1 MEIGYDAEA
10 DRRRFFVTETG
21 LVVIP
26 KRAKL
31 RDDGSMKVLDING

>member
-1 MEIGYDAEA
+1 
-10 DRRRFFVTETG
+10 VTETG

-31 RDDGSMKVLDING
+31 LDDGSMKVLEPNG